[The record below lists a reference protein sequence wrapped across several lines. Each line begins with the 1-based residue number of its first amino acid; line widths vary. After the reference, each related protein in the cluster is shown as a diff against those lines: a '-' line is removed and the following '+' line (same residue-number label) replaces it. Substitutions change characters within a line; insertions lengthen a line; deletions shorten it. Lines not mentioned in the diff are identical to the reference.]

1 MKPMPPSLVGSPELS
16 PAGAAPASPRDPG
29 PRWLGSGWLALL
41 IGGFGFGVNLVQLS
55 RPAPWRDEAA
65 SWISGQRSPGE
76 LLAMLGHID
85 AVHGGYYFLLYGWER
100 LFGDSILSL
109 RLVSAV
115 AVGLTAGLVFLLA
128 RELFGAASA
137 PWAGLLAALL
147 PPSTWA
153 ATEAR
158 STALSCAATAAAM
171 LALAVALRRDSGR
184 AWTLWAVT
192 AVVSIHLFLYSGLAF
207 VGLLPALIALPAKTR
222 RHALVAGAA
231 VLACCLPFALVVM
244 SQGGQ
249 LAWLS
254 RHQLTLTEV
263 TVQTFWRYDQPTG
276 WIGNALLLAGL
287 AALLSR
293 LRNAGLRPAICLV
306 VGWLVG
312 PPLIMAAANLLRPVY
327 LARYLSFTVGA
338 LALVFGFLIGRLPRL
353 WLRSAV
359 TALLCLLLVPSFLQ
373 AREVYSKDT
382 SFGAYLELQQVAQP
396 GDGVLPLGPDTDQPF
411 WAFRSRM
418 AGLVD
423 LGQDPDPSWR
433 SVRLYPTPRTAD
445 AIAATAGPSRIWL
458 LTKQGLPSPAL
469 STATA
474 AFESAGYRAAQPVQ
488 LANELVAVL
497 VERS

>member
-16 PAGAAPASPRDPG
+16 AAGAAASPRDPG

-41 IGGFGFGVNLVQLS
+41 FGGFGFGVNLVQLS

-85 AVHGGYYFLLYGWER
+85 AVHGGYYFLLCGWER

-128 RELFGAASA
+128 RELFGAAGA

-147 PPSTWA
+147 PASTWA

-158 STALSCAATAAAM
+158 SFALSCAAVTAAM
-171 LALAVALRRDSGR
+171 LALAVALRRDTG
-184 AWTLWAVT
+184 WTWALWAVS

-207 VGLLPALIALPAKTR
+207 VGLLPALFAIPAKVR

-231 VLACCLPFALVVM
+231 VLACCLPFTLEVV

-254 RHQLTLTEV
+254 RHQLTLAEV

-276 WIGNALLLAGL
+276 WIGSALLLVGL
-287 AALLSR
+287 VVLLATLRDAA
-293 LRNAGLRPAICLV
+293 LRPAIFLV

-312 PPLIMAAANLLRPVY
+312 PPLILAAANLFRPVY
-327 LARYLSFTVGA
+327 LARYLTFTVGA

-353 WLRSAV
+353 WLRGAAA
-359 TALLCLLLVPSFLQ
+359 TLLCLLLVPSFLQ

-382 SFGAYLELQQVAQP
+382 SFGAYLRLQQVARP
-396 GDGVLPLGPDTDQPF
+396 GDGVLPLGADTDQPF

-433 SVRLYPTPRTAD
+433 SVRLYPAPRTAD
-445 AIAATAGPSRIWL
+445 AVAAAGPRRIWL
-458 LTKQGLPSPAL
+458 LTKQALPSPAL
-469 STATA
+469 RAATA
-474 AFESAGYRAAQPVQ
+474 AFEGAGYRPEQPIE
-488 LANELVAVL
+488 LSSDLVAVL